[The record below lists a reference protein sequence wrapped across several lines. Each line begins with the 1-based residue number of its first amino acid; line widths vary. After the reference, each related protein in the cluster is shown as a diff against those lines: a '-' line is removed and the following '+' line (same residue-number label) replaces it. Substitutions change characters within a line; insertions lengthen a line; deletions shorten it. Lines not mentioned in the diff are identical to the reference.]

1 MERRR
6 YQRKQLIRTALMDQ
20 EEASKEQHQTGGK
33 TAVKFTPAQ
42 ERIPTMRAP
51 TTGIHSVPIIGSL
64 YESCRFAVKNDL
76 SERTQEAA
84 LVPAAAGSVTQ
95 GTKDRDHVL
104 LSVTAVIK
112 GTPVR
117 ALVDSGATRSFIDE
131 KLQLRPPL
139 SFIGAYSSLEMA
151 NGDIIVST
159 GIAPA
164 VLVCIG
170 NVQFRSDLTAVP
182 LMKGYDI
189 VLGKDWLNM
198 VNPLIDW
205 RSNCIYI
212 RQGDQLHIVSGDPN
226 VQPCGIKD
234 RGLPGLRNSLSSK
247 QQSETTD
254 LQFGRWGEL
263 FAQLASPQFWEY
275 QASQRQWTDA
285 QPQGE
290 VHLENSVQNETQ
302 LDTGASKAKMTS
314 QRQTRCRRVVGSVVR
329 QPIREK
335 LDFISLRQAKWL
347 ANSSDT
353 PMYLGIIRGI
363 NDFDM
368 QLKQTKSKTKTK
380 RSRPKLATA
389 HGMTEGEKWRL
400 I

>member
-6 YQRKQLIRTALMDQ
+6 YRCKQLIRTAMMVK

-33 TAVKFTPAQ
+33 SAVKFTPAQ
-42 ERIPTMRAP
+42 ERTPTMRAP
-51 TTGIHSVPIIGSL
+51 TTGIHSVPIFGSL
-64 YESCRFAVKNDL
+64 HESCRFAVKSDM

-84 LVPAAAGSVTQ
+84 LVPTAAGSVTQ

-104 LSVTAVIK
+104 LSVTAMIK
-112 GTPVR
+112 GTLVR

-151 NGDIIVST
+151 NGDTIVST
-159 GIAPA
+159 GIALA

-170 NVQFRSDLTAVP
+170 NVQFRSDLTAMP

-189 VLGKDWLNM
+189 VLGKDWLDM

-205 RSNCIYI
+205 RSNCMYI
-212 RQGDQLHIVSGDPN
+212 RQGDQLYIVSGDPN

-247 QQSETTD
+247 QKFETTD

-275 QASQRQWTDA
+275 QASQRQWTNE
-285 QPQGE
+285 QPQGK
-290 VHLENSVQNETQ
+290 VHSEDPVQNETQ
-302 LDTGASKAKMTS
+302 LDTGASKAKMTL
-314 QRQTRCRRVVGSVVR
+314 QKQTRCRRVAGIDVPLAKNPSTRTAQQRLFLVLKVV
-329 QPIREK
+329 
-335 LDFISLRQAKWL
+335 LHAVVVISEVLRL
-347 ANSSDT
+347 S
-353 PMYLGIIRGI
+353 
-363 NDFDM
+363 
-368 QLKQTKSKTKTK
+368 TKS
-380 RSRPKLATA
+380 RCSRCCRA
-389 HGMTEGEKWRL
+389 HL
-400 I
+400 